1 MWFCISVFV
10 TFVHAA
16 SNLKSLNHKINYK
29 KKWAHEILTRKKFW
43 PTRKNFKLTNTH
55 EEVLDPPNTDE
66 KKFQS
71 HEIPMKSRWH
81 DGGRF
86 LLFDSGIGDINRTFI
101 FATNDEI
108 DMLADPSQWFGDGT
122 FKPYPQAFSQIYT
135 IHALVNH
142 DLLPCVFAHLPF
154 KAEIVY
160 EQYFTTVCNAVRNNN
175 GNDPDGLFVD
185 FQTAAINAIQNVLL
199 QTDISGCFF
208 HLSSNLDT
216 WIKRA
221 RLQQRYMNDPQFAL
235 QLRMITALAFLPPH
249 DVVNSFN

>member
-122 FKPYPQAFSQIYT
+122 
-135 IHALVNH
+135 
-142 DLLPCVFAHLPF
+142 
-154 KAEIVY
+154 
-160 EQYFTTVCNAVRNNN
+160 
-175 GNDPDGLFVD
+175 
-185 FQTAAINAIQNVLL
+185 
-199 QTDISGCFF
+199 
-208 HLSSNLDT
+208 SNLT
-216 WIKRA
+216 LRHFLKYIQFMLWSIMTFFPVFLHIYHLK
-221 RLQQRYMNDPQFAL
+221 LKLYMSNISQQYATL
-235 QLRMITALAFLPPH
+235 
-249 DVVNSFN
+249 